1 MLVDAKVVLAF
12 FEETTT
18 LADLE
23 FWPCLV
29 SGYRIKLL
37 RTLTEFKQKKTRESW
52 GFDQHKRIES

>member
-1 MLVDAKVVLAF
+1 MLVDAKVVPAF

-23 FWPCLV
+23 FWLCLI

-37 RTLTEFKQKKTRESW
+37 ATLTEFKQKKTNESW
-52 GFDQHKRIES
+52 VFD